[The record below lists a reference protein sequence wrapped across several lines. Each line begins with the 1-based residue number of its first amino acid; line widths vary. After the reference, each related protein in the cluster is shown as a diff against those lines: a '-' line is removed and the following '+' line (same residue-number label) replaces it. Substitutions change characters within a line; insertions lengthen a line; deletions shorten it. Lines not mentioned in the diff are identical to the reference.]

1 MTSNSSLDGTGSV
14 STYQL
19 QDSTPIITGQAADL
33 NPGKHKSV
41 SCLFS
46 SSLEPVSSCKQH
58 PSNLLA
64 MDWHQPYWQRLLRRQ
79 FSLKNVKNKIL
90 HSKHL
95 YSCLLSVKHGKT
107 AIVVK
112 VNHSNRA
119 ANDAVES

>member
-33 NPGKHKSV
+33 NPGKHKFQV
-41 SCLFS
+41 
-46 SSLEPVSSCKQH
+46 
-58 PSNLLA
+58 
-64 MDWHQPYWQRLLRRQ
+64 
-79 FSLKNVKNKIL
+79 FSLTASANQTLATSKQWPGTNPSIMVATFAQAFFFRKRKNKIL
-90 HSKHL
+90 HPKYL
-95 YSCLLSVKHGKT
+95 YSCLLSVKLGKI

-119 ANDAVES
+119 ANDAVESKNGC